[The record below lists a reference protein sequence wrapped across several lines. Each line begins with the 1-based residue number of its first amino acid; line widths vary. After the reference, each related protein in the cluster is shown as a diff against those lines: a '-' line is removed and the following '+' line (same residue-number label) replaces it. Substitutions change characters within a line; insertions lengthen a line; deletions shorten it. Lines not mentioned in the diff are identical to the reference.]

1 MSASSPN
8 VIASTNTQ
16 LSLSKLVNPIPL
28 LEVLRNQ
35 ETSRDAIKNQQNL
48 CLQMNPYLTPKK
60 SHSSKL
66 KGSRPHPFV
75 PEQSSS
81 RRRLPH
87 VIAPT
92 NPRLGRFKL
101 VNPIPLLEALQ
112 NQQASRDAIK
122 KQQKHCLQMK
132 NIICASATRRR
143 PSATGDR
150 CQAPDACTL
159 FAEPDTLKTMR
170 PSLPDRAHFLRLA
183 RTHSL
188 VPLYRTLTADLET
201 PVSAFLRLA
210 AAEPECFILESVEGG
225 EHLGRYT
232 YIGTRPSRRIVSHG
246 DQIEITEHGRTRKI
260 TGDVFA
266 LLRDALHGHKPAR
279 VQGLPPFTAGA
290 VGFLSYDVV
299 RQIERLPQDTT
310 DDLQLPDACLM
321 FFDEVLAFDHVKK
334 EILLIVTADLRRHK
348 PQAAYAD
355 ALRRL
360 DRLDHRLS
368 QPLPKIN
375 PKKPAGKL
383 KLNPRTK
390 KSAFLRGVE
399 QAKEYIAAG
408 DIFQVVLSQRLD
420 LEPGVDPF
428 SIYRALRIV
437 NPSPYMYFLRFGH
450 KKLSR
455 EDHNKKRK
463 GSREA
468 AANEII
474 ETTHIVGSSPEL
486 LVRVEGRRIE
496 YRPIAGTRPR
506 GTTEEADLAAEH
518 EMSSDEKERAEHV
531 MLVDLG
537 RNDVGR
543 VSEYGTVSVTNLMHV
558 ERYSHVM
565 HLVSDIEGRLKPEL
579 SAVDALRS
587 CFPAGTLS
595 GAPKIRAMEII
606 EELEPTRRGIYGGT
620 VLYADYSGNLTS
632 CIAIRTLLVEGKKG
646 YIQAGA
652 GIVADSI
659 PESEYQESL
668 NKARA
673 VVRAV
678 ERARES

>member
-1 MSASSPN
+1 
-8 VIASTNTQ
+8 
-16 LSLSKLVNPIPL
+16 
-28 LEVLRNQ
+28 
-35 ETSRDAIKNQQNL
+35 
-48 CLQMNPYLTPKK
+48 
-60 SHSSKL
+60 
-66 KGSRPHPFV
+66 
-75 PEQSSS
+75 
-81 RRRLPH
+81 
-87 VIAPT
+87 
-92 NPRLGRFKL
+92 
-101 VNPIPLLEALQ
+101 
-112 NQQASRDAIK
+112 
-122 KQQKHCLQMK
+122 
-132 NIICASATRRR
+132 
-143 PSATGDR
+143 
-150 CQAPDACTL
+150 
-159 FAEPDTLKTMR
+159 MR

-246 DQIEITEHGRTRKI
+246 DQIEITEHGRTRRV

-266 LLRDALHGHKPAR
+266 HLRDALHGHKPAR
-279 VQGLPPFTAGA
+279 VSGLPPFTAGA
-290 VGFLSYDVV
+290 VGFFSYDVV
-299 RQIERLPQDTT
+299 RQIERLPQDTE
-310 DDLQLPDACLM
+310 DDLGLPDACLM

-348 PQAAYAD
+348 PQAAHAD

-360 DRLDHRLS
+360 DRLERRLS
-368 QPLPKIN
+368 QPLPKLRG
-375 PKKPAGKL
+375 KKPAGKL
-383 KLNPRTK
+383 RLTPRTRK
-390 KSAFLRGVE
+390 PAYLRAVE
-399 QAKEYIAAG
+399 HAKEYIRAG
-408 DIFQVVLSQRLD
+408 DIFQVVVSQRLD

-428 SIYRALRIV
+428 SVYRALRIV
-437 NPSPYMYFLRFGH
+437 NPSPYMYFLRFPRRVADAKSPH
-450 KKLSR
+450 Q
-455 EDHNKKRK
+455 
-463 GSREA
+463 
-468 AANEII
+468 

-506 GTTEEADLAAEH
+506 GATEESDLAAEQ
-518 EMSSDEKERAEHV
+518 EMANDEKERAEHV

-543 VSEYGTVSVTNLMHV
+543 VSEYGTVKVTNLMHV

-632 CIAIRTLLVEGKKG
+632 CIAIRTLLVEGRKG

-659 PESEYQESL
+659 PENEYQESL
-668 NKARA
+668 NKAKA

-678 ERARES
+678 ERARGA